1 MERTW
6 EVLLEMA
13 TSKLL
18 ERMIGY
24 ERRTF
29 KFDKAILA
37 VGATE
42 YHGDHLPYGTDTIVA
57 RQIAEEVA
65 KRIDGLLVLPPIP
78 YGMSLHYAK
87 FPIAVTLTSETL
99 TKLLKEVLASLLS
112 HGIRK
117 LFIVNG
123 HDGNIA
129 PIEVATREFKVKH
142 PEMKICV
149 LEAWWT
155 TAGELLPKGTFEV
168 WDGLGHAGEG
178 ETSIM
183 LAINPKLVEMKYAK
197 GVVPELPFHVQIK
210 WVFEELTPYGATGD
224 PSKATK
230 EKGKKMMKALIDH
243 VASFIEEMDK
253 KGWTYGIL
261 G

>member
-1 MERTW
+1 M
-6 EVLLEMA
+6 VA
-13 TSKLL
+13 SKLL

-57 RQIAEEVA
+57 RRLAEEIA
-65 KRIDGLLVLPPIP
+65 KRINGLLLLPPIP

-87 FPIAVTLTSETL
+87 FPIAITLTSETL
-99 TKLLKEVLASLLS
+99 TKVLNDVFASLLK

-117 LFIVNG
+117 LLIING

-129 PIEVATREFKVKH
+129 PIEVATREFKVEH
-142 PEMKICV
+142 PEMKLCV
-149 LEAWWT
+149 LETWWI
-155 TAGELLPKGTFEV
+155 TAEELLPKGTFEV
-168 WDGLGHAGEG
+168 WDGLGHAGES

-183 LAINPKLVEMKYAK
+183 LAMNPELVDMKHAK
-197 GVVPELPFHVQIK
+197 GVVPELPSHVQIK
-210 WVFEELTPYGATGD
+210 WTFEELTPYGATGD
-224 PSKATK
+224 PSKATR
-230 EKGKKMMKALIDH
+230 EKGEKMMKALIDH
-243 VASFIEEMDK
+243 VVSFIKEMDE
-253 KGWTYGIL
+253 KGWKYSIL
-261 G
+261 EQVHETSI

>member
-13 TSKLL
+13 ASKLL
-18 ERMIGY
+18 ECMIGY
-24 ERRTF
+24 ERSTF

-57 RQIAEEVA
+57 RRIAEEVA
-65 KRIDGLLVLPPIP
+65 ERVNGLLVLPPIP
-78 YGMSLHYAK
+78 YGMSLHYAS
-87 FPIAVTLTSETL
+87 FPIAVSLTSETL
-99 TKLLKEVLASLLS
+99 TKLLKEVFASLLS

-129 PIEVATREFKVKH
+129 PIEVATREFKVEH

-168 WDGLGHAGEG
+168 WEGLGHAGEG

-183 LAINPKLVEMKYAK
+183 LAINPKLVAMKYAK
-197 GVVPELPFHVQIK
+197 GAVPKLPSHVQIK
-210 WVFEELTPYGATGD
+210 WV
-224 PSKATK
+224 
-230 EKGKKMMKALIDH
+230 DH
-243 VASFIEEMDK
+243 VTSFIEEMDK

>member
-1 MERTW
+1 MERDW

-57 RQIAEEVA
+57 RRIAEEVA
-65 KRIDGLLVLPPIP
+65 KRVNGLLVLPPIP
-78 YGMSLHYAK
+78 YGMSLHYAS
-87 FPIAVTLTSETL
+87 FPIAVSLTSETL
-99 TKLLKEVLASLLS
+99 TKLLKEVFASLLS

-129 PIEVATREFKVKH
+129 PVEVATREFKVEH

-149 LEAWWT
+149 LEAWWN

-197 GVVPELPFHVQIK
+197 GVVPELPSHVQIK

-230 EKGKKMMKALIDH
+230 EKGEKMMKALIDH

>member
-1 MERTW
+1 
-6 EVLLEMA
+6 MA

-24 ERRTF
+24 ERGTF

-99 TKLLKEVLASLLS
+99 MKLLKEVFASLLS

-129 PIEVATREFKVKH
+129 PIEVATREFKVEH

-168 WDGLGHAGEG
+168 WEGLGHAGEG

-197 GVVPELPFHVQIK
+197 GTVPKLPSHVRIK
-210 WVFEELTPYGATGD
+210 WMFEELTPYGATGD

-230 EKGKKMMKALIDH
+230 EKGEKMMKALIDH
-243 VASFIEEMDK
+243 VTSFIEEMDK

>member
-1 MERTW
+1 M
-6 EVLLEMA
+6 VA
-13 TSKLL
+13 SKLL

-57 RQIAEEVA
+57 RRLAEEIA
-65 KRIDGLLVLPPIP
+65 KRINGLLLLPPIP

-87 FPIAVTLTSETL
+87 FPIAITLTSETL
-99 TKLLKEVLASLLS
+99 TKVLKDVFASLLK

-117 LFIVNG
+117 LLIING

-129 PIEVATREFKVKH
+129 PIEVATREFKVEH
-142 PEMKICV
+142 PEMNLCV
-149 LEAWWT
+149 LETWWI
-155 TAGELLPKGTFEV
+155 TAEELLPKGTFEV

-183 LAINPKLVEMKYAK
+183 LAMNPELVDMKHAK
-197 GVVPELPFHVQIK
+197 GVVPELPSHVQIK
-210 WVFEELTPYGATGD
+210 WTFEELTPYGATGD
-224 PSKATK
+224 PSKATR
-230 EKGKKMMKALIDH
+230 EKGEKMMKALIDH
-243 VASFIEEMDK
+243 VVSFIKEMDE
-253 KGWTYGIL
+253 KGWKYSIL
-261 G
+261 EQVHETSI

>member
-1 MERTW
+1 M
-6 EVLLEMA
+6 VA
-13 TSKLL
+13 SKLL
-18 ERMIGY
+18 ECMIGY

-57 RQIAEEVA
+57 RRLAEEVA
-65 KRIDGLLVLPPIP
+65 KRINGLLVLPPIP

-87 FPIAVTLTSETL
+87 FPIAITLTSETL
-99 TKLLKEVLASLLS
+99 TKVLKDVFASLLK
-112 HGIRK
+112 HGIKK
-117 LFIVNG
+117 LLIING

-129 PIEVATREFKVKH
+129 PIEVATREFKVEH
-142 PEMKICV
+142 PEMNLCV
-149 LEAWWT
+149 LEAWWI
-155 TAGELLPKGTFEV
+155 TAGELLPEETFEV

-183 LAINPKLVEMKYAK
+183 LAMNPELVDMKHAK
-197 GVVPELPFHVQIK
+197 GVVPELPSHVQIK
-210 WVFEELTPYGATGD
+210 WTFEELTPYGATGD
-224 PSKATK
+224 PSKATRQ
-230 EKGKKMMKALIDH
+230 KGEKMMKALIDY
-243 VASFIEEMDK
+243 VVSFIKEMDEK
-253 KGWTYGIL
+253 SWKYGIS

>member
-1 MERTW
+1 M
-6 EVLLEMA
+6 VA
-13 TSKLL
+13 SKLL

-42 YHGDHLPYGTDTIVA
+42 YHGDHLPFGTDTIVA
-57 RQIAEEVA
+57 RRLAEEIA
-65 KRIDGLLVLPPIP
+65 KRINGLLLLPPIP

-87 FPIAVTLTSETL
+87 FPIAITLTSETL
-99 TKLLKEVLASLLS
+99 TKVLKDVFASLLK

-117 LFIVNG
+117 LLIING

-129 PIEVATREFKVKH
+129 PIEVATREFKVEH
-142 PEMKICV
+142 PEMNLCV
-149 LEAWWT
+149 LETWWI
-155 TAGELLPKGTFEV
+155 TAEELLPKGTFEV

-183 LAINPKLVEMKYAK
+183 LAMNPELVDMKHAK
-197 GVVPELPFHVQIK
+197 GVVPELPSHVQIK
-210 WVFEELTPYGATGD
+210 WTFEELTPYGATGD
-224 PSKATK
+224 PSKATR
-230 EKGKKMMKALIDH
+230 EKGEKMMKALIDH
-243 VASFIEEMDK
+243 VVSFIKEMDE
-253 KGWTYGIL
+253 KGWKYSIL
-261 G
+261 EQVHETSI

>member
-1 MERTW
+1 
-6 EVLLEMA
+6 MA

-24 ERRTF
+24 ERGTF

-57 RQIAEEVA
+57 RRIAEEVA
-65 KRIDGLLVLPPIP
+65 KKVNGLLVLPPIP
-78 YGMSLHYAK
+78 YGMSLHYAS
-87 FPIAVTLTSETL
+87 FPIAVSLTSETL
-99 TKLLKEVLASLLS
+99 MKLLKEVFASLLS

-129 PIEVATREFKVKH
+129 PIEVATREFKVEH

-197 GVVPELPFHVQIK
+197 GAVPELPSHVQIK

-230 EKGKKMMKALIDH
+230 EKGEKMMKALIDH
-243 VASFIEEMDK
+243 VTSFIEEMDK

>member
-1 MERTW
+1 
-6 EVLLEMA
+6 MA
-13 TSKLL
+13 TNKLL

-24 ERRTF
+24 ERSTF

-129 PIEVATREFKVKH
+129 
-142 PEMKICV
+142 
-149 LEAWWT
+149 
-155 TAGELLPKGTFEV
+155 
-168 WDGLGHAGEG
+168 
-178 ETSIM
+178 
-183 LAINPKLVEMKYAK
+183 
-197 GVVPELPFHVQIK
+197 
-210 WVFEELTPYGATGD
+210 
-224 PSKATK
+224 
-230 EKGKKMMKALIDH
+230 
-243 VASFIEEMDK
+243 
-253 KGWTYGIL
+253 
-261 G
+261 

>member
-1 MERTW
+1 M
-6 EVLLEMA
+6 LLEMA

-24 ERRTF
+24 ERSTF

-57 RQIAEEVA
+57 RRIAEEVA
-65 KRIDGLLVLPPIP
+65 KRVNGLLVLPPIP
-78 YGMSLHYAK
+78 YGMSLHYAS
-87 FPIAVTLTSETL
+87 FPIAVSLTSETL

-129 PIEVATREFKVKH
+129 PIEVATREFKVEH

-183 LAINPKLVEMKYAK
+183 LAINPKSVEMKYAK
-197 GVVPELPFHVQIK
+197 GVVPELPSHVQIK

-230 EKGKKMMKALIDH
+230 EKGEKMMKALIDH

-253 KGWTYGIL
+253 KGWKYGIL

>member
-1 MERTW
+1 MS
-6 EVLLEMA
+6 LEMA

-24 ERRTF
+24 ERSTF

-57 RQIAEEVA
+57 RRIAEEVA
-65 KRIDGLLVLPPIP
+65 KRVNGLLVLPPIP
-78 YGMSLHYAK
+78 YGMSLHYAS
-87 FPIAVTLTSETL
+87 FPIAVSLTSETL

-129 PIEVATREFKVKH
+129 PIEVATREFKVEH

-183 LAINPKLVEMKYAK
+183 LAINPKSVEMKYAK
-197 GVVPELPFHVQIK
+197 GVVPELPSHVQIK

-230 EKGKKMMKALIDH
+230 EKGEKMMKALIDH

-253 KGWTYGIL
+253 KGWKYGIL

>member
-1 MERTW
+1 M
-6 EVLLEMA
+6 VA
-13 TSKLL
+13 SKLL
-18 ERMIGY
+18 ERMIGC

-57 RQIAEEVA
+57 RRLAEEVA
-65 KRIDGLLVLPPIP
+65 KRINGLLVLPPIP

-87 FPIAVTLTSETL
+87 FPIAITLTSKTL
-99 TKLLKEVLASLLS
+99 TEVLKDVFASLLK
-112 HGIRK
+112 HGIKK
-117 LFIVNG
+117 LLIING

-129 PIEVATREFKVKH
+129 PIEVATREFKVEH
-142 PEMKICV
+142 PEMNLCV
-149 LEAWWT
+149 LEAWWI
-155 TAGELLPKGTFEV
+155 TAGELLPEGTFEV

-183 LAINPKLVEMKYAK
+183 LAMNPELVDMKHAK
-197 GVVPELPFHVQIK
+197 GVVPELPSYVQIK
-210 WVFEELTPYGATGD
+210 WTFEELTPYGATGD
-224 PSKATK
+224 PSKATRQ
-230 EKGKKMMKALIDH
+230 KGEKMMKALIDH
-243 VASFIEEMDK
+243 VVSFIKEMDEK
-253 KGWTYGIL
+253 SWKYGIL

>member
-1 MERTW
+1 M
-6 EVLLEMA
+6 LLEMA

-24 ERRTF
+24 ERSTF

-57 RQIAEEVA
+57 RRIAEEVA
-65 KRIDGLLVLPPIP
+65 KRVNGLLVLPPIP
-78 YGMSLHYAK
+78 YGMSLHYAS
-87 FPIAVTLTSETL
+87 FPIAVSLTSETL
-99 TKLLKEVLASLLS
+99 TKLLKEVFASLLS

-129 PIEVATREFKVKH
+129 PIEVATREFKVEH

-149 LEAWWT
+149 LEAWWN

-183 LAINPKLVEMKYAK
+183 LAINPELVEMKYAK
-197 GVVPELPFHVQIK
+197 GVVPELPSHVQIK

-230 EKGKKMMKALIDH
+230 EKGEKMMKALIDH

>member
-1 MERTW
+1 M
-6 EVLLEMA
+6 VA
-13 TSKLL
+13 SKLL
-18 ERMIGY
+18 ERMRGY

-57 RQIAEEVA
+57 RRLVEEVA
-65 KRIDGLLVLPPIP
+65 KRINGLLVLPPIP

-87 FPIAVTLTSETL
+87 FPIAITLTSESL
-99 TKLLKEVLASLLS
+99 TNVLKDVFASLAK

-117 LFIVNG
+117 LLIING

-129 PIEVATREFKVKH
+129 PIEVATREFKVEH
-142 PEMKICV
+142 PEMNLCV
-149 LEAWWT
+149 LETWWI
-155 TAGELLPKGTFEV
+155 TAEKLLPKGTFEV

-183 LAINPKLVEMKYAK
+183 LAMNPELVDMKHTK
-197 GVVPELPFHVQIK
+197 GVVPELPSHVQIK
-210 WVFEELTPYGATGD
+210 WTFDELTPYGATGD
-224 PSKATK
+224 PSKATR
-230 EKGKKMMKALIDH
+230 EKGEKMMKALIDH
-243 VASFIEEMDK
+243 VVSFIREMDE
-253 KGWTYGIL
+253 KGWKYGIL

>member
-1 MERTW
+1 M
-6 EVLLEMA
+6 LLEMA

-37 VGATE
+37 LGATE

-57 RQIAEEVA
+57 RRIAEEVA

-78 YGMSLHYAK
+78 YGMSLHYAS
-87 FPIAVTLTSETL
+87 FPIAVSLTSETL
-99 TKLLKEVLASLLS
+99 TKLLKEVFASLLS

-129 PIEVATREFKVKH
+129 SIEVATREFKVEH

-155 TAGELLPKGTFEV
+155 TARELLPKGMFEV

-183 LAINPKLVEMKYAK
+183 LAINPKLVEMKYAR
-197 GVVPELPFHVQIK
+197 GTVPELPSHVKIK

-224 PSKATK
+224 PSKANK
-230 EKGKKMMKALIDH
+230 EKGEKMMKALIDH

-253 KGWTYGIL
+253 KDWTYGIL

>member
-1 MERTW
+1 
-6 EVLLEMA
+6 MA

-57 RQIAEEVA
+57 RRIAEEVA
-65 KRIDGLLVLPPIP
+65 KRVNGLLVLPPIP
-78 YGMSLHYAK
+78 YGMSLHYAS
-87 FPIAVTLTSETL
+87 FPIAVSLTSETL
-99 TKLLKEVLASLLS
+99 TKLLKEVFASLLS

-129 PIEVATREFKVKH
+129 PIEVATREFKVEH

-183 LAINPKLVEMKYAK
+183 LAINLKLVEMKYAR
-197 GVVPELPFHVQIK
+197 GTVPDLPSHVQIK
-210 WVFEELTPYGATGD
+210 WVFEELTPYGVTGD

-230 EKGKKMMKALIDH
+230 EKGEKMMRALIDH

>member
-1 MERTW
+1 M
-6 EVLLEMA
+6 VA
-13 TSKLL
+13 SKLL

-57 RQIAEEVA
+57 RRLAEEVA
-65 KRIDGLLVLPPIP
+65 KRINGLLVLPPIP

-87 FPIAVTLTSETL
+87 FPIAITLTSETL
-99 TKLLKEVLASLLS
+99 TKVLNDVFASLLK

-117 LFIVNG
+117 LLIING

-129 PIEVATREFKVKH
+129 PIEVATREFKVEH
-142 PEMKICV
+142 PEMKLCV
-149 LEAWWT
+149 LETWWI
-155 TAGELLPKGTFEV
+155 TAEELLPKGTFEV

-183 LAINPKLVEMKYAK
+183 LAMNPELVDMKHAK
-197 GVVPELPFHVQIK
+197 GVVPELPSHVQIK
-210 WVFEELTPYGATGD
+210 WTFEELTPYGATGD
-224 PSKATK
+224 PSKATR
-230 EKGKKMMKALIDH
+230 EKGEKMMKALIGY
-243 VASFIEEMDK
+243 VVSFIKEMDE
-253 KGWTYGIL
+253 KGWKYGIL
-261 G
+261 GQQVEETSI

>member
-1 MERTW
+1 M
-6 EVLLEMA
+6 VA
-13 TSKLL
+13 SKLL
-18 ERMIGY
+18 ECMIGY

-57 RQIAEEVA
+57 RRLAEEVA
-65 KRIDGLLVLPPIP
+65 KRINGLLVLPPIP

-87 FPIAVTLTSETL
+87 FPIAITLTSETL
-99 TKLLKEVLASLLS
+99 TKVLNDVFASLLK

-117 LFIVNG
+117 LLIING

-129 PIEVATREFKVKH
+129 PIEVATREFKVEH
-142 PEMKICV
+142 PEMNLCV
-149 LEAWWT
+149 LETWWI
-155 TAGELLPKGTFEV
+155 TAEELLPKGTFEV

-183 LAINPKLVEMKYAK
+183 LAMNPELVDMKHAK
-197 GVVPELPFHVQIK
+197 GVVPELPSHVQIK
-210 WVFEELTPYGATGD
+210 WTFEELTPYGATGD
-224 PSKATK
+224 PSKATR
-230 EKGKKMMKALIDH
+230 EKGEKMMKALIDH
-243 VASFIEEMDK
+243 VVSFIKEMDE
-253 KGWTYGIL
+253 KGWKYSIL
-261 G
+261 EQVHETSI

>member
-1 MERTW
+1 M
-6 EVLLEMA
+6 VA
-13 TSKLL
+13 SKLL
-18 ERMIGY
+18 ERMIGC

-57 RQIAEEVA
+57 RRLAEEVA
-65 KRIDGLLVLPPIP
+65 KRINGLLVLPPIP

-87 FPIAVTLTSETL
+87 FPIAITLTSETL
-99 TKLLKEVLASLLS
+99 TKVLKDVFASLLK
-112 HGIRK
+112 HGIKK
-117 LFIVNG
+117 LLIING

-129 PIEVATREFKVKH
+129 PIEVATREFKVEH
-142 PEMKICV
+142 PEMNLCV
-149 LEAWWT
+149 LEAWWI
-155 TAGELLPKGTFEV
+155 TAGELLPEETFEV

-183 LAINPKLVEMKYAK
+183 LAMNPELVDMKHAK
-197 GVVPELPFHVQIK
+197 GVVPELPSHVQIK
-210 WVFEELTPYGATGD
+210 WTFEELTPYGATGD
-224 PSKATK
+224 PSKATRQ
-230 EKGKKMMKALIDH
+230 KGEKMMKALIDY
-243 VASFIEEMDK
+243 VVSFIKEMDEK
-253 KGWTYGIL
+253 SWKYGIS